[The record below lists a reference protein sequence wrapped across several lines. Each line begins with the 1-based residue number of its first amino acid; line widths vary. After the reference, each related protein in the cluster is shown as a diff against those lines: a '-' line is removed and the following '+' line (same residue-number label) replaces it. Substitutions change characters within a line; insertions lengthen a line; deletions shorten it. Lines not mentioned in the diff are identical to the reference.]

1 MNVISFMSLFVLFIF
16 YIDGVLKSIINQLSA
31 CLLCLDVDANED
43 ISAFPL
49 IREEAS
55 ALGRIFGHSHSTAA
69 EFNNNRI

>member
-1 MNVISFMSLFVLFIF
+1 M
-16 YIDGVLKSIINQLSA
+16 
-31 CLLCLDVDANED
+31 CLDIDAANED